1 MNDYKIKELYEEM
14 EKELISSMKRNLK
27 RHLKEEDKIGFKYTQ
42 WQAEKLK
49 ELSRYRRQNKSII
62 GEYTSGINKEV
73 AKHIQ
78 EEVKQGSINAIK
90 QYNKVLGKQ
99 LKPNKIMNKSFFK
112 TNDRKVNALIKVVNN
127 DLKNAN
133 TSALRMIN
141 DQYRQ
146 VIHKSA
152 FFVGNGAFTEQQ
164 VAKMATKELTDLKLA
179 ELAIDESNKDFLAG
193 GLNCIQY
200 KNGRRV
206 NIASY
211 SQMAVRTAN
220 LRAQLMGEGDFRKS
234 IGRVLVQATSHGGAC
249 PICQK
254 WEKHIFIDDVY
265 SGGTKEDGKYML
277 LSEAMAQGFLHPN
290 CRHGLTTYYPELE
303 NIENESEEEYQNDLD
318 YINERMNY
326 IDRNIKKYDRL
337 SLGSLASENKAE
349 YNKKVNELIKKKK
362 QLELRKTQL
371 EIKEDLAKPI
381 EKIEVNEKATNNILS
396 SEVPLNQKMKTEYE
410 KLKDLYDNHYE
421 DEWQHIGMADK
432 QFYFNYEADGEKYY
446 KQLLKNRGEDVND
459 WNISKEL
466 KEKYNSARLYKKGYT
481 DDIDKYYHSIITK
494 MPKQDINILHRY
506 SQSLYQQ
513 INSQLRGLTRVDV
526 TKEINMLSNII
537 ENHTIKED
545 MILYRKTS
553 VNGFSEL
560 FKINANNLKGKTTEE
575 LRKLLKGKE
584 AIEDAFSST
593 SIIDRGAEMGG
604 IHIKMFA
611 PKGTKG
617 IYINEISEYKD
628 IEYEMLLQ
636 KGTKYKIND
645 IIYDKD
651 DDIYEVLMEV
661 IND

>member
-1 MNDYKIKELYEEM
+1 MNDYKIKELYEEI

-27 RHLKEEDKIGFKYTQ
+27 RHLTEEDKVGFKYTQ

-90 QYNKVLGKQ
+90 QYNKTLGEK
-99 LKPNKIMNKSFFK
+99 LKPSKIMNKSFFK
-112 TNDRKVNALIKVVNN
+112 TNDRKVNSLIKVVNN
-127 DLKNAN
+127 DLKTAN

-141 DQYRQ
+141 DQYRL

-164 VAKMATKELTDLKLA
+164 ASKLATKELTDLKLA

-200 KNGRRV
+200 KDGRRV

-254 WEKHIFIDDVY
+254 WENHIFIDDVY

-277 LSEAMAQGFLHPN
+277 LSEAMKQGFLHPN

-303 NIENESEEEYQNDLD
+303 DIENETDEEYQADLD

-337 SLGSLASENKAE
+337 SLGSIAPEN
-349 YNKKVNELIKKKK
+349 VNLYKNKKK
-362 QLELRKTQL
+362 QWEKEKSLLLNSQKYDDITQEWIKHTNNNGKVINAKSIIINDKKYFVNSTNKIIHENNEVHIAKVITETFGGTLEYLPNIAETDGIQCGDFFYKGEIWDLKEIGKNAISKTRAVDNVLKVSKKQSSNFILDVTNCKL
-371 EIKEDLAKPI
+371 ERENIIKQV
-381 EKIEVNEKATNNILS
+381 EKIYSTKGREWINKIIIL
-396 SEVPLNQKMKTEYE
+396 
-410 KLKDLYDNHYE
+410 DHD
-421 DEWQHIGMADK
+421 
-432 QFYFNYEADGEKYY
+432 
-446 KQLLKNRGEDVND
+446 
-459 WNISKEL
+459 
-466 KEKYNSARLYKKGYT
+466 
-481 DDIDKYYHSIITK
+481 
-494 MPKQDINILHRY
+494 
-506 SQSLYQQ
+506 
-513 INSQLRGLTRVDV
+513 
-526 TKEINMLSNII
+526 
-537 ENHTIKED
+537 
-545 MILYRKTS
+545 
-553 VNGFSEL
+553 
-560 FKINANNLKGKTTEE
+560 
-575 LRKLLKGKE
+575 KLLK
-584 AIEDAFSST
+584 A
-593 SIIDRGAEMGG
+593 
-604 IHIKMFA
+604 
-611 PKGTKG
+611 
-617 IYINEISEYKD
+617 YKR
-628 IEYEMLLQ
+628 
-636 KGTKYKIND
+636 K
-645 IIYDKD
+645 
-651 DDIYEVLMEV
+651 
-661 IND
+661 